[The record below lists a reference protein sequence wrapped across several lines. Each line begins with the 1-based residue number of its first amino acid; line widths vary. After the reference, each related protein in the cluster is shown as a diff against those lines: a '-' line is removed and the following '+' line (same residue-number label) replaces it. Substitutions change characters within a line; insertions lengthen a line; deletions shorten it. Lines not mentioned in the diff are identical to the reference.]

1 MKDAFIDFAIGGA
14 GGLVFG
20 LGRALLGTGLL
31 GALAAP
37 VIAGSVVKGPRGQ
50 ILSTVAGFVLTSG
63 LFGGSQSA
71 AASNSAGVM

>member
-1 MKDAFIDFAIGGA
+1 MP
-14 GGLVFG
+14 
-20 LGRALLGTGLL
+20 RTALLLAAT
-31 GALAAP
+31 AATLAAP